1 MGKIRSKAPNNKI
14 DGKSNASQGCCSDQY
29 PWFSFRS
36 MTKNAKYNL
45 TDLPAGTV
53 REQVLWGL
61 YTRLNELSHQPW
73 LYWTQQPKRTG
84 LETLSYH
91 QLNFSA
97 DPDAGL
103 TKDTTIY
110 VFRFDTHQGAGQ
122 GRIIGYKKAPCAVL
136 YIIGFDLDFSA
147 YDHG

>member
-1 MGKIRSKAPNNKI
+1 MGKLRPKAPNNKI
-14 DGKSNASQGCCSDQY
+14 DGKANSNQGCCSDQY

-36 MTKNAKYNL
+36 LTKNSKYNL
-45 TDLPAGTV
+45 NDLPAGTV
-53 REQVLWGL
+53 REQVLLSL
-61 YTRLNELSHQPW
+61 YLRLNELSQQPW

-97 DPDAGL
+97 APEAGL

-110 VFRFDTHQGAGQ
+110 VFRFDTHLGAGQ

-147 YDHG
+147 YNHG